1 MIGSDCPTRM
11 DLTALDSHPLRGRNV
26 LLRSRKPADVPI
38 LHAELYED
46 VAARSRA
53 DSRPWRPLPSSARS
67 PYDVPESEDAAFFS
81 IASVDDGE
89 LVGEALL
96 WGIDLHNRRAHV
108 GIAIRPGFRGRG
120 WSSEVLGL
128 LCAYGF
134 AVRGLHR
141 LQLDTVAE
149 NEAMIRSATHAGFK
163 EEGVLRQSSWVLG
176 RFADGVVMAILA
188 EDWRH
193 D

>member
-1 MIGSDCPTRM
+1 M
-11 DLTALDSHPLRGRNV
+11 DLTGLDSHPLRGRNV
-26 LLRSRKPADVPI
+26 FLRGREPEDVPV

-46 VAARSRA
+46 VTARAQA
-53 DSRPWRPLPSSARS
+53 DSRPWRPLPRSAPS
-67 PYDVPESEDAAFFS
+67 PYDVHDSEDAAFFS
-81 IASVDDGE
+81 IANIDDGE

-96 WGIDLHNRRAHV
+96 WGIDLHNRSAHV

-120 WSSEVLGL
+120 LSHEVLGL

-149 NEAMIRSATHAGFK
+149 NEAMIRSAIRAGFK
-163 EEGVLRQSSWVLG
+163 KEGVLRQSAWVLG
-176 RFADGVVMAILA
+176 RFVDGVVMAIVA

>member
-1 MIGSDCPTRM
+1 M
-11 DLTALDSHPLRGRNV
+11 DLTALESHRLRGENV
-26 LLRSRKPADVPI
+26 LLRAREPADIPI

-46 VAARSRA
+46 VAARSKA
-53 DSRPWRPLPSSARS
+53 DSRPWRPVPSSAPS
-67 PYDVPESEDAAFFS
+67 PYEAPDSDDAAFFS

-89 LVGEALL
+89 LVGEALI
-96 WGIDLHNRRAHV
+96 WGIDLHNRSAHV

-120 WSSEVLGL
+120 WSREVLGL
-128 LCAYGF
+128 LSVYGF

-149 NEAMIRSATHAGFK
+149 NEAMIRSAAHAGFK

-176 RFADGVVMAILA
+176 RFADGVVMAAILA
-188 EDWRH
+188 ADWRH